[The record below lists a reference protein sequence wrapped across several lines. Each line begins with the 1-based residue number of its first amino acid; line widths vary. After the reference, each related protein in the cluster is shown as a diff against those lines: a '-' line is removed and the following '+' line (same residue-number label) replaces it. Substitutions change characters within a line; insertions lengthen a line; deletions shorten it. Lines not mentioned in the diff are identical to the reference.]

1 MISVRCPLT
10 PETHYII
17 DQRSL
22 DRMKRGA
29 LLVNTSRG
37 GFVDTEAAI
46 EAGKSGPLSG
56 QAINVY
62 EQEEGLFFRDLSSPV
77 IPDDVIQR
85 LIEFPNVIAT
95 GHEAFF
101 TRDAINTI
109 LETTLANFSDFA
121 AGGPLV
127 NELRYTP
134 APTAVTSAG

>member
-1 MISVRCPLT
+1 VRP
-10 PETHYII
+10 
-17 DQRSL
+17 
-22 DRMKRGA
+22 A
-29 LLVNTSRG
+29 L
-37 GFVDTEAAI
+37 
-46 EAGKSGPLSG
+46 G

-77 IPDDVIQR
+77 IPDDVMQR

-109 LETTLANFSDFA
+109 LETTLPNFSDFA

-127 NELRYTP
+127 NEVRYTP
-134 APTAVTSAG
+134 APSAVTSAG